1 MKIKVFFNNSC
12 YVCRKEINHYKNI
25 CKDNFNWIDINNNQT
40 AKKLTSK
47 SFKELLRRIHVIE
60 NNKVI
65 SGAEAFLIIWKN
77 IPRLNFLYE
86 IFKIK
91 PLFLIFFVMYEVVAL
106 ILFLKNKHHL
116 NRKWKKNISH
126 LSFVLFVKKNFT
138 GERNGNVIG
147 KTWSIVQKNVLVT
160 SLNFCISKVWF
171 NLFKFSKKFLCFFI
185 WNSGNNNNLFIFF
198 PICRCSYFL
207 FAC

>member
-77 IPRLNFLYE
+77 IPRLNFLYK

-91 PLFLIFFVMYEVVAL
+91 PLFLIFFVMYEVAAL
-106 ILFLKNKHHL
+106 ILFLKNQHLL
-116 NRKWKKNISH
+116 NRKWKKNIYH

-171 NLFKFSKKFLCFFI
+171 NFFKFTKKFLCFFI
-185 WNSGNNNNLFIFF
+185 WNSRNNNNLFIFF

>member
-1 MKIKVFFNNSC
+1 MMVRVLKKLIQRENKEYLLKQKNLLRQILMKIKVFFNNSC

-60 NNKVI
+60 NNRVI

-77 IPRLNFLYE
+77 IPRLNFLYK

-91 PLFLIFFVMYEVVAL
+91 PLFLIFFCYV
-106 ILFLKNKHHL
+106 
-116 NRKWKKNISH
+116 
-126 LSFVLFVKKNFT
+126 
-138 GERNGNVIG
+138 
-147 KTWSIVQKNVLVT
+147 
-160 SLNFCISKVWF
+160 
-171 NLFKFSKKFLCFFI
+171 
-185 WNSGNNNNLFIFF
+185 
-198 PICRCSYFL
+198 
-207 FAC
+207 

>member
-60 NNKVI
+60 NNRVI

-77 IPRLNFLYE
+77 IPRLNFLYK

-106 ILFLKNKHHL
+106 ILFLKNQHLL
-116 NRKWKKNISH
+116 NRKWKKNIYH

>member
-60 NNKVI
+60 NDRVI

-77 IPRLNFLYE
+77 IPRLNFLYK

-106 ILFLKNKHHL
+106 ILFLKNQHLL
-116 NRKWKKNISH
+116 NRK
-126 LSFVLFVKKNFT
+126 
-138 GERNGNVIG
+138 
-147 KTWSIVQKNVLVT
+147 
-160 SLNFCISKVWF
+160 
-171 NLFKFSKKFLCFFI
+171 
-185 WNSGNNNNLFIFF
+185 
-198 PICRCSYFL
+198 
-207 FAC
+207 